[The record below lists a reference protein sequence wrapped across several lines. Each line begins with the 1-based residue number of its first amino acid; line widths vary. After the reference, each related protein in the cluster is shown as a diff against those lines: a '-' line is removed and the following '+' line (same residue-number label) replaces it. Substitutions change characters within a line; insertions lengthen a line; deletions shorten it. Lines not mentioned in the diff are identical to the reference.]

1 MDELGNALLRHAR
14 AAIAEALGEPA
25 AAAPDLPALHDPG
38 ATFVTLTQGGELR
51 GCIGSLEAHRPLLDD
66 VQANAR
72 AAALRDPRF
81 PPLVASELARTR
93 VEVSLLTPAEPL
105 PVTSEADACRQL
117 RPGVDGVILTA
128 GGRRAT
134 FLPQVWEQL
143 PEPANFLARLRQKA
157 GLPASYWG
165 ADVRLWRYA
174 VRKWK
179 EDPC

>member
-14 AAIAEALGEPA
+14 AAIAEALGEPVP
-25 AAAPDLPALHDPG
+25 AAPDLAALHDPG
-38 ATFVTLTQGGELR
+38 ASFVTLTQGGELR

-66 VQANAR
+66 VRANAR

-93 VEVSLLTPAEPL
+93 VEVSLLTLAEPL
-105 PVTSEADACRQL
+105 PVSSEADACRQL
-117 RPGVDGVILTA
+117 RPGVDGVILSA

-157 GLPASYWG
+157 GLPANYWG
-165 ADVRLWRYA
+165 PDVRLARYA